1 MINGQNI
8 LNQPAKDNLRTYDNI
23 RKIEIGQGDDYTTGC
38 LLDDYYFNKCYK
50 MIPIDFSKG
59 QALASD
65 PKVIQQIS
73 FT

>member
-1 MINGQNI
+1 MIDGQNI
-8 LNQPAKDNLRTYDNI
+8 LNQPVKDNLRTYDNI

-38 LLDDYYFNKCYK
+38 LLDDDYFNKYYK

-59 QALASD
+59 QALESD

>member
-1 MINGQNI
+1 MIDGQNI
-8 LNQPAKDNLRTYDNI
+8 LKQKEKNNLRTYDNI
-23 RKIEIGQGDDYTTGC
+23 RKIEIGKGDDYTTGC
-38 LLDDYYFNKCYK
+38 LLDDYYFNKYYK
-50 MIPIDFSKG
+50 MMPIDFSKG